1 LSFADKRTAQQ
12 NQAVPTL
19 PHAMKDAMAVPQ
31 EKKQRMA
38 DRFPKALL
46 LDLDDT
52 LLADSDPGDE
62 CRVIRT
68 LADLRTER

>member
-1 LSFADKRTAQQ
+1 
-12 NQAVPTL
+12 
-19 PHAMKDAMAVPQ
+19 MKDVMAVTQ

-46 LDLDDT
+46 VDLDDT
-52 LLADSDPGDE
+52 ILADSDPGDD
-62 CRVIRT
+62 CRIIRT